1 MNKEDIQKLREE
13 TGAGVMDCKRALEE
27 AGGDFEKAREI
38 VMEKGMLV
46 AGKKEN
52 RQTGAG
58 HLETYVHNGRIG
70 VLLDIRAETDFAVNS
85 EPFKELAHNLA
96 MQIAA
101 MRPRDVSELLE
112 QAYIKDESVSV
123 ADVIKQAVGKVGEN
137 IRVERF
143 CRYEI

>member
-70 VLLDIRAETDFAVNS
+70 VLLDIRAETDFAVNL
-85 EPFKELAHNLA
+85 EPFRELAHNLA